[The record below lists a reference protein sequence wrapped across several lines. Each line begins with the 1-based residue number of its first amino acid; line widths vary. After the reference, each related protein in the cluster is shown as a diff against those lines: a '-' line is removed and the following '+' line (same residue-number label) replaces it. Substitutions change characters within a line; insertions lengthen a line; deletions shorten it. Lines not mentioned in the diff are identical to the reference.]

1 MKKTI
6 GTPVKFTTSLL
17 AAVLCAPLV
26 LTACSPAE
34 ENPSSSG
41 ADTATVSADVDDT
54 GAAYPRTVTIDD
66 QEITLESEPV
76 RIAVVT
82 PEAAS
87 LVLPLAGPERV
98 VLTSEMNPEDEDLYA
113 LAEQVPTKVKPG
125 GSVDPEQV
133 MAADPDLV
141 IVSARFDT
149 EQDTI
154 DILEGFGV
162 PVVNF
167 DIDGWNGIDSII
179 THMTYVGELVGA
191 EEEAARAIAEIEET
205 RAEVE
210 QPEEAP
216 RVLAMMQRGPRQMI
230 MPESSMMSGLI
241 REAGGIPVVDS
252 LGATGT
258 VTADPEQVVAMNP
271 DIIIIQDYLGRGRED
286 FADLLNNP
294 ALAEVPAIAEDKV
307 FYADTRT
314 TGFTAGTDITQGLLE
329 VSEMIRA

>member
-1 MKKTI
+1 
-6 GTPVKFTTSLL
+6 LL

-141 IVSARFDT
+141 IVRARFDT

-162 PVVNF
+162 RVVKF
-167 DIDGWNGIDSII
+167 DIDGWNGIDAIHPNL
-179 THMTYVGELVGA
+179 TVGSA
-191 EEEAARAIAEIEET
+191 
-205 RAEVE
+205 
-210 QPEEAP
+210 
-216 RVLAMMQRGPRQMI
+216 
-230 MPESSMMSGLI
+230 
-241 REAGGIPVVDS
+241 
-252 LGATGT
+252 
-258 VTADPEQVVAMNP
+258 
-271 DIIIIQDYLGRGRED
+271 
-286 FADLLNNP
+286 
-294 ALAEVPAIAEDKV
+294 
-307 FYADTRT
+307 
-314 TGFTAGTDITQGLLE
+314 
-329 VSEMIRA
+329 